1 MMKLSRKLRIL
12 LSTIFIVALFVACSF
27 CAAAQSPSR
36 EIAIVYDD
44 SGSMVKEDDIYQANW
59 CRAKYALEV
68 FSAMLQ
74 EGDEMTVYPMSNY
87 RDSVAGRA
95 APLHLSGSDS
105 PQSRTQAVHN
115 MKLANSGTYFNAARA
130 PSRHWMTQRK
140 AGNAGSSS

>member
-1 MMKLSRKLRIL
+1 MAGLQGLDWLQVLRTGLTGGVLFAKPAGAGATGVYNEELNMMKLSRKLRIL

-95 APLHLSGSDS
+95 APLHLSLI
-105 PQSRTQAVHN
+105 HI
-115 MKLANSGTYFNAARA
+115 
-130 PSRHWMTQRK
+130 
-140 AGNAGSSS
+140 